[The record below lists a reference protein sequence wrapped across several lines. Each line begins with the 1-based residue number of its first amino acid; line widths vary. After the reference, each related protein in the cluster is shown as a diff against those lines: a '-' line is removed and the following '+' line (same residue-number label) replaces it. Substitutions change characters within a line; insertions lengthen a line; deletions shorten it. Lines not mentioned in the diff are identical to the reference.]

1 MKSLDGA
8 MRSLRLLGATATF
21 LTLIVASTA
30 CAERAN
36 PSFVTMES
44 PALAAFWHKPMYM
57 HAEILM
63 PDSYA
68 TSPEKK
74 YPTIYTVHG
83 FGGSYRLSAN
93 AIKTWRD
100 AQQKAGAEFI
110 VVSLDASFPTGHH
123 EFADSD
129 NTGPWGRALTTELI
143 PRLETQYRM
152 IATPQ
157 TRFLTG
163 HSSGGWSTLWLQVNY
178 PDLFGGTWSTSPDSP
193 DFHDFTGPDLYHL
206 PQQNIYRDPS
216 GKDYGFVRRNGAD
229 TMTLRQY
236 IERED
241 ARGPGGQF
249 DSFDAVFSPRGAD
262 GKPLRLFDLKTGV
275 IDASVARYWETHYD
289 IVRILHD
296 RWPVLGPKLK
306 GKLHVVMGSADTF
319 HLEGG
324 TYRLRDELKAL
335 GSDAQ
340 VTIVPGADHGTVFQ
354 YDGGLIAHIVREMKR
369 ALP

>member
-1 MKSLDGA
+1 MMLSIRVLW
-8 MRSLRLLGATATF
+8 ATALLVTCA
-21 LTLIVASTA
+21 LALPAR
-30 CAERAN
+30 AERMN
-36 PSFVTMES
+36 PSFVTMQS
-44 PALAAFWHKPMYM
+44 AALSEFWHKPIYM
-57 HAEILM
+57 HAEVLM

-74 YPTIYTVHG
+74 YPTIYAVHG

-93 AIKTWRD
+93 ALRTWRE
-100 AQQKAGAEFI
+100 AQAKAGAEFI
-110 VVSLDASFPTGHH
+110 IVSLDASFPTGHH
-123 EFADSD
+123 EFADSA
-129 NTGPWGRALTTELI
+129 NNGPWGRALTTELI
-143 PRLETQYRM
+143 PQLEANYRM

-157 TRFLTG
+157 DRFLTG
-163 HSSGGWSTLWLQVNY
+163 HSSGGWSTLWLQINY

-193 DFHDFTGPDLYHL
+193 DFHDFTGPDLYRV
-206 PQQNIYRDPS
+206 PQQTMYKDPS
-216 GKDYGFVRRNGAD
+216 GNEYGFVRRNGAD
-229 TMTLRQY
+229 TMTLRRY

-241 ARGPGGQF
+241 ERGPGGQF
-249 DSFDAVFSPRGAD
+249 DSFDAVFGPRGAD

-275 IDASVARYWETHYD
+275 IDPTVAQYWEAHYD
-289 IVRILHD
+289 IVRLLHD
-296 RWPVLGPKLK
+296 RWPQLAPKLK

-354 YDGGLIAHIVREMKR
+354 YDGGLIAHIVREMKQ